1 MSGTADRASSGAAAG
16 GNAADAGALSE
27 GSRIDAGAAARPGL
41 ERLLDRV
48 CTWVAIAGGVVMLG
62 FTAISVL
69 SILSRSLFSSPLL
82 GDFELV
88 ERGTAIAVF
97 AMLPYCHLRGG
108 HVAVDMFVGMFPPA
122 MRHFLAVASEVLFA
136 FVAALLTWRLTLGGI
151 NQYEYNDMSMML
163 EIKTWWV
170 FVPIVF
176 SMALLTLVCVARALR
191 GGRKFI

>member
-1 MSGTADRASSGAAAG
+1 MSETAGRASSGAAA
-16 GNAADAGALSE
+16 AGSPAEAEALSE
-27 GSRIDAGAAARPGL
+27 GSRIDAGAVARPGF
-41 ERLLDRV
+41 ERLLERV

-62 FTAISVL
+62 FTAVSVL
-69 SILSRSLFSSPLL
+69 SILGRSLFGAPLL

-108 HVAVDMFVGMFPPA
+108 HVAVDMFVTMFPPA

-136 FVAALLTWRLTLGGI
+136 FVAALLTWRLALGGV
-151 NQYEYNDMSMML
+151 NQYEYGDMSMML

-170 FVPIVF
+170 FVPIVA